1 MKSED
6 NNFAFSL
13 VRCSGAM
20 QSCEKDLIHVQKDVM
35 MSCGRAIECDIV
47 LNSMYVSRNHFDLD
61 SRRDEEG
68 KPILLAHD
76 RSYNGTWLNG
86 VMVTPKAGVRVM
98 PGDVL
103 SFISPKDELDH
114 PDVPSFRLVEGQVG
128 PCHGTVI
135 DSGGV
140 HSTVPSDFD
149 SDSMSSCS
157 EKPAKKCRIK
167 LTPNS
172 TASQAFADDAKAS
185 QLTQRD
191 LQSDDSDSSTSEKP
205 LKKCQIKSEHLT
217 DSETFADDAEAGQ
230 LIQRV
235 RQSGNDG
242 VQCTAAGSSTTAL
255 EPNGAPLTLLFIDVG
270 DVESEIK
277 DHIFTDER
285 LDPDQD
291 TYADLNDV
299 LEEVVPDLYF
309 RSRLIKSQKTEWQYG
324 SYGNWRQESDEG
336 ITLQGTP
343 YQGTMMTWRRST
355 LCHSVMNFFFVRI
368 PECRR
373 ESMYYVTSTK
383 REDIAFNIFKLL
395 EKTTPPFLVIGNFG
409 FGLATLISFLR
420 KFDEAT
426 GFSLEARLQI
436 ICSVDQKLMALFKNK
451 ENETI
456 AQRELKGNP
465 ECLCID
471 ISWTGSGIEPS
482 TARDNQSDGATGSIH
497 VNRRNKYLKLM
508 TIGENCAELRGEN
521 RHFNEVLK
529 NNLKLRPV
537 VSVSS
542 NSAYTGAIDIDETV
556 RTLDDSFKL
565 LKQARAEAGVY
576 ASNRT
581 LDQKEMGEAIGWLK
595 QRFID
600 YFMTNET
607 LYNRVQSAQIDVLTG
622 KEKQQ
627 LIKDIRGPFKSWMRS
642 LLGNCEFCMAVLRQG
657 YFDSEQQQELLHACL
672 QERAENKK
680 EVPPSQRERQRLRKE
695 AQAARKAY
703 REAKKLQAKGLP
715 DSELTWPQTNL
726 LRDLEWNVLKDN
738 VIKANQAYK
747 HGEGAEI
754 RTRESVAVLRMSC
767 NQLDNYHRQ

>member
-1 MKSED
+1 MAPWRASAAKRRPPI
-6 NNFAFSL
+6 SL
-13 VRCSGAM
+13 PRPRTPPRRRHPVPPP
-20 QSCEKDLIHVQKDVM
+20 L
-35 MSCGRAIECDIV
+35 
-47 LNSMYVSRNHFDLD
+47 
-61 SRRDEEG
+61 SRRPPSPPLPPSRSSSG
-68 KPILLAHD
+68 IKRQHGSVSGSGGLHLTAKCGSYANAKPTKQGL
-76 RSYNGTWLNG
+76 RSEA
-86 VMVTPKAGVRVM
+86 KA
-98 PGDVL
+98 L
-103 SFISPKDELDH
+103 S
-114 PDVPSFRLVEGQVG
+114 
-128 PCHGTVI
+128 

-140 HSTVPSDFD
+140 HSTVKSESG
-149 SDSMSSCS
+149 SDSGSSSS
-157 EKPAKKCRIK
+157 EKPAKKRRIESGS
-167 LTPNS
+167 S
-172 TASQAFADDAKAS
+172 TESETAADDDK
-185 QLTQRD
+185 
-191 LQSDDSDSSTSEKP
+191 
-205 LKKCQIKSEHLT
+205 
-217 DSETFADDAEAGQ
+217 AGQ
-230 LIQRV
+230 LIQRLL
-235 RQSGNDG
+235 QSGSDG
-242 VQCTAAGSSTTAL
+242 VQCTAAGSSTGAL
-255 EPNGAPLTLLFIDVG
+255 EPKKEHSVYPGNSGVSGGGQHSTPPLTLLFIDVG
-270 DVESEIK
+270 DVEDQLKLDVFE
-277 DHIFTDER
+277 DER

-291 TYADLNDV
+291 TLADIDGV
-299 LEEVVPDLYF
+299 LEEVEPDMYF
-309 RSRLIKSQKTEWQYG
+309 RPLLIKYLKTEWQYG
-324 SYGNWRQESDEG
+324 SYGDWEEDSVEE
-336 ITLQGTP
+336 ITLQDTP
-343 YQGTMMTWRRST
+343 YEGTMMTWRRLSP
-355 LCHSVMNFFFVRI
+355 CNSIMKFFFVRI
-368 PECRR
+368 PECHR
-373 ESMYYVTSTK
+373 ESIYYVNHNK
-383 REDIAFNIFKLL
+383 RGDIARNIFQLL
-395 EKTTPPFLVIGNFG
+395 EETTSPFLVIGNLG
-409 FGLATLISFLR
+409 FALATLIRFLR
-420 KFDEAT
+420 KFDDANSS
-426 GFSLEARLQI
+426 SLEARLQI
-436 ICSVDQKLMALFKNK
+436 ICSADQKILALFKNK
-451 ENETI
+451 ENEI
-456 AQRELKGNP
+456 ISQKELKGNP

-715 DSELTWPQTNL
+715 DSELTWPQPNL

>member
-343 YQGTMMTWRRST
+343 YQGTMMTWRRPT

-395 EKTTPPFLVIGNFG
+395 EETTPPFLVIGNFG

-471 ISWTGSGIEPS
+471 ISWNGSGIDQS
-482 TARDNQSDGATGSIH
+482 TDRGDQSDATGAS
-497 VNRRNKYLKLM
+497 RRKEYLKLM
-508 TIGENCAELRGEN
+508 AIGDSCEEVRGQS
-521 RHFNEVLK
+521 RHFNEILK
-529 NNLKLRPV
+529 KHVKLRPV
-537 VSVSS
+537 VSSS
-542 NSAYTGAIDIDETV
+542 SKSAYTGAIDIDATL
-556 RTLDDSFKL
+556 RALDDSFKL
-565 LKQARAEAGVY
+565 LKQARAYAGVY
-576 ASNRT
+576 QNKRP
-581 LDQKEMGEAIGWLK
+581 LDKKEMGDAIGWLR
-595 QRFID
+595 QRFMN
-600 YFMTNET
+600 YFMENEV
-607 LYNRVQSAQIDVLTG
+607 LYNRVQSAASDALMG
-622 KEKQQ
+622 KAKNK
-627 LIKDIRGPFKSWMRS
+627 LRKDIRGPFKVWLHS
-642 LLGNCEFCMAVLRQG
+642 LVGNTEFCMAVLRNG
-657 YFDSEQQQELLHACL
+657 YFDSQQQLDLLHAVL
-672 QERAENKK
+672 QERAEREEEAQLPEHERKALKK
-680 EVPPSQRERQRLRKE
+680 A
-695 AQAARKAY
+695 AQAARKAF
-703 REAKKLQAKGLP
+703 RDAQKLQAKGLP
-715 DSELTWPQTNL
+715 DKKLTSPQIEL
-726 LRDLEWNVLKDN
+726 LRDLERNVLYEN
-738 VIKANQAYK
+738 MIKANKAYK

-754 RTRESVAVLRMSC
+754 RTREAAALLRMSC
-767 NQLDNYHRQ
+767 NALQDYWA